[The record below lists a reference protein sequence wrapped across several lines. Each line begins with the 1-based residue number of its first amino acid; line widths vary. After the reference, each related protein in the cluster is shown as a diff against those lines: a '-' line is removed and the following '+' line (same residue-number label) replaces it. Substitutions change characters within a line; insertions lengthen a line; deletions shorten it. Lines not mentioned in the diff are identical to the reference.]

1 MTVESFIY
9 GYLVEEQDHPD
20 GKAIIEE
27 NSQGDWAYVV
37 IEGKV
42 KVKKNTPRGTVSIET
57 IKPGGIFGIMELFTK
72 TDKVRKLS
80 YVADG
85 PTKVGLLDGN
95 RLSMEYDNLSPHLQS
110 LLRALA
116 KRLGTMSQKVSL
128 MAASRKSQ

>member
-1 MTVESFIY
+1 MTVESYIY
-9 GYLVEEQDHPD
+9 GYLVEEQDYAD
-20 GKAIIEE
+20 GKVIIEE

-42 KVKKNTPRGTVSIET
+42 KVKKNTPKGVVAIES
-57 IKPGGIFGIMELFTK
+57 IKPGGLFGISELFTK
-72 TDKVRKLS
+72 TDKIRRLS
-80 YVADG
+80 FVADG

-116 KRLGTMSQKVSL
+116 KRLSTMSEKVSL
-128 MAASRKSQ
+128 MAVNRKA